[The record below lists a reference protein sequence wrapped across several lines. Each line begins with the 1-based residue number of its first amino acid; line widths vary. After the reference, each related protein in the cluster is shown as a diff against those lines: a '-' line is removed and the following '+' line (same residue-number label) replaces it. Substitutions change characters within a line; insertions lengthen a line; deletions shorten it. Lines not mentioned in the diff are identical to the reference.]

1 MKSEVYIINSNNE
14 KLLPSSKEFLRYS
27 EIRVQNHCG
36 AFHSFVVVIW
46 NSLENIIIGNK
57 CCVKTDC
64 FKIISCPRLKSIE
77 IGEQSFRNAS
87 FIVQSLI

>member
-1 MKSEVYIINSNNE
+1 MKSEVYIINSDKE

-36 AFHSFVVVIW
+36 AFNSFVVVMW
-46 NSLENIIIGNK
+46 NSLEKIIIENK
-57 CCVKTDC
+57 CCAKTEC